1 MKDGSLAAQLEP
13 ITRPIARFLWRF
25 HVIIFSIF
33 IIGGVAVSIFLFSGL
48 LSAGSGDTS
57 VNQRA
62 TFDKTTIETIENFES
77 PDSSIDTFSLPSGR
91 SNPFAE

>member
-13 ITRPIARFLWRF
+13 ITRPIAKFLWRF
-25 HVIIFSIF
+25 HVIIFSIV

-48 LSAGSGDTS
+48 LSTGENNMPT
-57 VNQRA
+57 NQKA
-62 TFDKTTIETIENFES
+62 SFDKNTIKNIENFES
-77 PDSSIDTFSLPSGR
+77 PDSSIDNFSLPNGR

>member
-13 ITRPIARFLWRF
+13 ITRPIAKFLWRF
-25 HVIIFSIF
+25 HVIIFSIV

-48 LSAGSGDTS
+48 LSAGENNMPT
-57 VNQRA
+57 NQRA
-62 TFDKTTIETIENFES
+62 SFDKNTIKNIENFES
-77 PDSSIDTFSLPSGR
+77 PDSSIDNFSLPNGR